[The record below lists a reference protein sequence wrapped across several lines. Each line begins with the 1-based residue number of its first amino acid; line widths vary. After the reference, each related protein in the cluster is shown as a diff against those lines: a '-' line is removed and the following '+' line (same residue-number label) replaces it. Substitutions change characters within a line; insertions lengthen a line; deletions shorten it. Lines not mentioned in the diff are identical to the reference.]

1 MESQPTIPGSILSV
15 LGSPQLLAIRLFDA
29 RCELFAFVYS
39 PITSHNSPITNA
51 KQCVSGKNSF
61 YNRVYVTQFFPIFLF
76 AFIAFVGVLRE
87 FASVCRG
94 ERAGHSQWQRIFNQ
108 HVYAALVLSYV
119 VLPTVA
125 ALQFKALRCE
135 TLDHDGSSFLKE
147 DSAVSCLS
155 ASYAYF
161 RAIVILGI
169 VVYLSIPLAWFVL
182 LWRVRRDVNPP
193 DETLESAL
201 ELRKTRDHLKCLEFL
216 FSDYLPSMW
225 GYEIY
230 ETVKRLFFVA
240 ALPFFGEPVFRAFI
254 GILASACAV
263 HWARE
268 SWPFIESTNSQLAF
282 TANLQIQG
290 VYFASLLLLTDSMNG
305 FGLSDNAVGCLLLLL
320 NLVCFALVAYWCVKI
335 EIRELR
341 LARWKSERL
350 SKIEWACDFSATK
363 FLTTFE
369 KVMETAIPASH
380 MLVFH
385 YASIGAVKKMLRSG
399 LSVQNSGDGVEVGK

>member
-1 MESQPTIPGSILSV
+1 MPTVISLLLKALWCYK
-15 LGSPQLLAIRLFDA
+15 LGD
-29 RCELFAFVYS
+29 ELVF
-39 PITSHNSPITNA
+39 
-51 KQCVSGKNSF
+51 
-61 YNRVYVTQFFPIFLF
+61 
-76 AFIAFVGVLRE
+76 LRE
-87 FASVCRG
+87 DSGILCTSPEYR
-94 ERAGHSQWQRIFNQ
+94 N
-108 HVYAALVLSYV
+108 
-119 VLPTVA
+119 
-125 ALQFKALRCE
+125 FKA
-135 TLDHDGSSFLKE
+135 
-147 DSAVSCLS
+147 V
-155 ASYAYF
+155 
-161 RAIVILGI
+161 VILGVI
-169 VVYLSIPLAWFVL
+169 VYLSIPLAWFVL
-182 LWRVRRDVNPP
+182 LWRVRRDVNPL

-201 ELRKTRDHLKCLEFL
+201 ELRKTRDHLKYLAFL

-225 GYEIY
+225 GYELY
-230 ETVKRLFFVA
+230 EMAKRLFFVA
-240 ALPFFGEPVFRAFI
+240 VLPFFGEPVLRAFI
-254 GILASACAV
+254 GILASVCAV

-305 FGLSDNAVGCLLLLL
+305 VGLSDNAVGCLLLLL